1 MNHMCQGLRNLHAH
15 ISFGLL
21 YWSIAW
27 VCINN
32 WSAAQPVGKVA
43 HCDPQ
48 STRPRAY
55 NGFMKTN
62 NPYVQQILSKGRDYV
77 PTPAK
82 MGEFPK
88 TIHGRVFNTED
99 EYREAIADFLN
110 GL

>member
-1 MNHMCQGLRNLHAH
+1 MQQVGASNP
-15 ISFGLL
+15 
-21 YWSIAW
+21 SIIATFLS
-27 VCINN
+27 NTN

-43 HCDPQ
+43 QPDPQ
-48 STRPRAY
+48 TSPPCAY
-55 NGFMKTN
+55 NRFMKTN

>member
-1 MNHMCQGLRNLHAH
+1 MLSVA
-15 ISFGLL
+15 ISLL
-21 YWSIAW
+21 SDT
-27 VCINN
+27 N

-43 HCDPQ
+43 QPDPQ
-48 STRPRAY
+48 TSPPCAY
-55 NGFMKTN
+55 NRFMKTN

-99 EYREAIADFLN
+99 EYREALADFMN